1 MTTDPYD
8 FSGRVALVT
17 GGGSGLGRE
26 VAIGLGK
33 LGASV
38 VVAGRRPDPLK
49 ETVDAIHATGH
60 RALAVPTDVTDSSQV
75 NSLVDRTV
83 SHFGRIDI
91 LINNAGISGADD
103 PEKAVWEITDEVW
116 HRGID
121 GELTGS
127 FFCARAAGKYMVEQ
141 GYGKIVNVS
150 SGFGYGTQRGQV
162 MYGVAKAGV
171 IQLTRVLAMQWARDN
186 VNVNCIVPGLFH
198 TLPEDMEK
206 TIEEREHRFIPVGY
220 VATARDLV
228 DLALLLCSD
237 ASSYMTGENIM
248 VDGAALIGAYAPW
261 GYQPLTPTTEA

>member
-38 VVAGRRPDPLK
+38 VVAGRRPDPLQ

-75 NSLVDRTV
+75 NALVDRTV

-103 PEKAVWEITDEVW
+103 PEKAVWEISDEVW

-127 FFCARAAGKYMVEQ
+127 LLLRPCRGKVHGRAAVWEDSQRLLGVRLRHAAWPGHVRCGQ
-141 GYGKIVNVS
+141 GGRPS
-150 SGFGYGTQRGQV
+150 SLHGS
-162 MYGVAKAGV
+162 
-171 IQLTRVLAMQWARDN
+171 
-186 VNVNCIVPGLFH
+186 
-198 TLPEDMEK
+198 LP
-206 TIEEREHRFIPVGY
+206 
-220 VATARDLV
+220 
-228 DLALLLCSD
+228 CSGPET
-237 ASSYMTGENIM
+237 M
-248 VDGAALIGAYAPW
+248 
-261 GYQPLTPTTEA
+261 